1 MAIEEK
7 DRLGSLLKHEADKN
21 YCREVVTI
29 AEGQNLTMGTIVGE
43 KASDGTY
50 KIVNLIDPEDENA
63 VTDGSET
70 PIGVLLEDVDATT
83 AAKEGLVVA
92 RDASVIKSALIYPD
106 GATAAQKKALLK
118 GLEARGIVARVTA

>member
-7 DRLGSLLKHEADKN
+7 DRIGALLKYEADKN
-21 YCREVVTI
+21 YCREVVTV
-29 AEGQNLTMGTIVGE
+29 AEGQNLAMGTIVGI
-43 KASDGTY
+43 KTADDTC
-50 KIVNLIDPEDENA
+50 KIVSIANDE
-63 VTDGSET
+63 TDGSDT
-70 PIGVLLEDVDATT
+70 VYGVLLEDVDASTV
-83 AAKEGLVVA
+83 AKEGLVVA